1 MLVNDS
7 NIKRT
12 YMNDIKTEIKEV
24 FIKNNGYSTLKELLK
39 KKVHTSYIKN
49 MLDKNL
55 IEKVKPGLYK
65 LVDYDYDNLSSYI
78 EICKANTAAVICTIT
93 ALTYY
98 ELTMQT
104 SYIIDVAIPNDRK
117 PNKIIYPPVKYHYFR
132 NSMYQL
138 GIDEIKT
145 QGGSFKIYDREKT
158 ICDIF
163 RNRRFYGEEVMIEC
177 LKEYLK
183 TKDKNVTKLY
193 EYARLCR
200 VEKNLFQY
208 IKIISG

>member
-1 MLVNDS
+1 MTMKD
-7 NIKRT
+7 IKR
-12 YMNDIKTEIKEV
+12 EIKEV
-24 FIKNNGYSTLKELLK
+24 FIKNSGYSSLKELLK
-39 KKVHTSYIKN
+39 MKVQTSYIKTLLN
-49 MLDKNL
+49 ENL

-78 EICKANTAAVICTIT
+78 EICKANTSAVICTIS

-98 ELTMQT
+98 ELTIQN

-132 NSMYQL
+132 EAMYRL
-138 GIDEIKT
+138 GIAEVKT
-145 QGGSFKIYDREKT
+145 QGGSFRIYDKEKT

-163 RNRRFYGEEVMIEC
+163 RSRRFYGEEVLIEC
-177 LKEYLK
+177 VKEYLK
-183 TKDKNVTKLY
+183 TKEKNINKLY